1 MIMKKGK
8 CDSRTLFID
17 ASRECIKVTNNN
29 KLTQDHIN
37 RIVNI
42 YAGRVEEKHFSH
54 PAGYEE
60 IVENEYNLSVSA
72 YVEAEDAREKIDI
85 AELNAEIARIV
96 AREQE
101 LREAIDKIIG
111 EIGE

>member
-1 MIMKKGK
+1 M
-8 CDSRTLFID
+8 
-17 ASRECIKVTNNN
+17 TNNN
-29 KLTQDHIN
+29 KLTQDHSN

-42 YAGRVEEKHFSH
+42 YAGRVEEKHFSYL
-54 PAGYEE
+54 ARYEE
-60 IVENEYNLSVSA
+60 IVENEYNLSVST

>member
-1 MIMKKGK
+1 M
-8 CDSRTLFID
+8 
-17 ASRECIKVTNNN
+17 TNNN

-54 PAGYEE
+54 PARYEE
-60 IVENEYNLSVSA
+60 IVENEYNLSVST